1 MPCFNGCFL
10 FAFEC
15 VSIERPLDYEFGQI
29 STFQRRQARLDEK
42 VGQALSL
49 GEFIKAK
56 PRGKNYDFKGVER
69 IVPLVVS
76 PRIVSVAEAIQ
87 LLEQA
92 RSALVPR
99 KCQNDPVEPLN
110 WCRRCCW
117 GLFWG
122 RANEQD
128 KISNRYGRL
137 ALQGGG
143 GSGIRTR
150 DTVSRIHTFQA
161 CAFNHSATPPA

>member
-1 MPCFNGCFL
+1 MMPCFNGCFL

-76 PRIVSVAEAIQ
+76 RLEEWIWNRSERLSLANGTPRIVSAAEAIQ

-92 RSALVPR
+92 RSALDAKEVPTR
-99 KCQNDPVEPLN
+99 PVEPLN
-110 WCRRCCW
+110 CYMRCCW
-117 GLFWG
+117 DLCWG
-122 RANEQD
+122 RANEQE
-128 KISNRYGRL
+128 KFLTGVG
-137 ALQGGG
+137 A
-143 GSGIRTR
+143 
-150 DTVSRIHTFQA
+150 
-161 CAFNHSATPPA
+161 